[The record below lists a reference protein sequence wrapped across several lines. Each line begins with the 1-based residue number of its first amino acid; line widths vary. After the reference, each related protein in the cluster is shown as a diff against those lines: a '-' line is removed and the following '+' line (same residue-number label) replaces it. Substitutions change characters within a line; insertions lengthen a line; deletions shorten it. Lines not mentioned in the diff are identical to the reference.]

1 MSLSVPRRSLRPKS
15 LSPVAPQPNEEREE
29 IRLDGEGNPIDD
41 QPLVQRAVD
50 QWPLALVLLGVTV
63 GLIVLTFYDFR
74 AGAVTVGASV
84 IFAAALRTVLTH
96 ERAGLLAI
104 RTKPVDQITV
114 YSLGIA
120 LTILALIVPA
130 PH

>member
-1 MSLSVPRRSLRPKS
+1 MPPPKKD
-15 LSPVAPQPNEEREE
+15 AGDE

-50 QWPLALVLLGVTV
+50 QWPLALVLIGVAV
-63 GLIVLTFYDFR
+63 GLLILAFADFKQ
-74 AGAVTVGASV
+74 GSLILGCSV
-84 IFAAALRTVLTH
+84 IFAGALRTVLTQ

-104 RTKPVDQITV
+104 RSRSIDLITV

-120 LTILALIVPA
+120 LTTLALVVP
-130 PH
+130 PPR